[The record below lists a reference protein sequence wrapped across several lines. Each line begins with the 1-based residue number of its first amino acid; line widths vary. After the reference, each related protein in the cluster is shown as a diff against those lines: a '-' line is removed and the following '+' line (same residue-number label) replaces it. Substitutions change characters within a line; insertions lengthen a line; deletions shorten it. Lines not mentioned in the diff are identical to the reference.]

1 MDLAAVDAN
10 RALAEQRI
18 VGGRLLHFRDYFGAV
33 IALERLDRF
42 QVVDQR
48 RVDAGVDHRRMD
60 ALVALGEALGKRSR
74 LVVRVP
80 VERVGD
86 DQPLRSRE
94 AKRMNVREEYQ
105 QAG

>member
-1 MDLAAVDAN
+1 
-10 RALAEQRI
+10 
-18 VGGRLLHFRDYFGAV
+18 
-33 IALERLDRF
+33 
-42 QVVDQR
+42 
-48 RVDAGVDHRRMD
+48 MD